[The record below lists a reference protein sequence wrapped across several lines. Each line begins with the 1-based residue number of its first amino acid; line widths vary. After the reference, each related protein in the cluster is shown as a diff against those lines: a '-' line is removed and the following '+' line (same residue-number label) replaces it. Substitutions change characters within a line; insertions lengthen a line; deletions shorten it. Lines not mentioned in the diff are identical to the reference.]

1 MTQTTYTDSLKMS
14 LLKPL
19 NTAQECELLGGRYFI
34 RRLSALALL
43 EQEEKATQAF
53 EAGDMRQASLLNVQ
67 MLLDCLCDPEGLPIP
82 SDALPTADALMA
94 RCWMPL
100 PPSNVM
106 LLGHWRTRKKTDR
119 LALALFSVSTGRA
132 PGRGRHSQTGG
143 ATRFPASPLASVFA
157 DAGRTA

>member
-1 MTQTTYTDSLKMS
+1 MKQPAYTDNLKMS

-67 MLLDCLCDPEGLPIP
+67 MLLDCLCDPEGQPIP
-82 SDALPTADALMA
+82 PRPCRRLM
-94 RCWMPL
+94 
-100 PPSNVM
+100 
-106 LLGHWRTRKKTDR
+106 H
-119 LALALFSVSTGRA
+119 
-132 PGRGRHSQTGG
+132 
-143 ATRFPASPLASVFA
+143 
-157 DAGRTA
+157 